1 MSQHIASIE
10 WNCRP
15 SDDFKNNQYDR
26 AHTWRSDGGF
36 EMPASPSPSIV
47 PIPFSNPDYVDPEEA
62 FIASLA
68 SCHMLFFLHFAANKN
83 IEVTHYSDTA
93 TGELGLS
100 KDGKKCIKQV
110 TLNPTIKLANHKDS
124 TPELIEQLHHQA
136 HQACFLA
143 NSVNFEIFIKQ

>member
-26 AHTWRSDGGF
+26 AHTWRFDGGF
-36 EMPASPSPSIV
+36 EMSASPSPSIV

-83 IEVTHYSDTA
+83 NEVMTNEKHTTNTPSH
-93 TGELGLS
+93 
-100 KDGKKCIKQV
+100 
-110 TLNPTIKLANHKDS
+110 PTW
-124 TPELIEQLHHQA
+124 EQNVIFT
-136 HQACFLA
+136 FLPGFVFGT
-143 NSVNFEIFIKQ
+143 SSFSIFISLIDFYHIFPISTFHFGGSFDI